1 MLLVLDGSGNFVN
14 FVSGHGALVV
24 VGRACVFDDN
34 HEGIMVTIEIGG
46 HKVRM
51 YDAIDEL
58 PIARFH
64 RYQRS
69 LLVDAGVGSDM
80 VAFDQRIERARRFLM
95 AGDNEKAGREL
106 ENLRQSVFLIQS
118 SVDTKLLSF
127 AALVVEVDGKPCD
140 DLSDDGLRKVCGM
153 LEDSPRGEMTARL
166 EAVKKKIDDE
176 LQLYFPAIF
185 NDANVKEYY
194 DILRRRSLAI
204 LRSIING
211 EEMPGKTDEVDK
223 LTTALITYSKPQ
235 AFSGPEGV
243 EVQFDRQ
250 FENLCLVLSEQV
262 HVSSKNLTVLE
273 FYNAFDFVRERA
285 RQAEKGQKRAV

>member
-1 MLLVLDGSGNFVN
+1 MVFACGAVL
-14 FVSGHGALVV
+14 
-24 VGRACVFDDN
+24 FDDN
-34 HEGIMVTIEIGG
+34 NEGIMVTVKIGG

-69 LLVDAGVGSDM
+69 LLVDAGVGSDIS
-80 VAFDQRIERARRFLM
+80 AFDQRIERARRFLM
-95 AGDNEKAGREL
+95 AGDNEKASREL
-106 ENLRQSVFLIQS
+106 DNLRQAVFLIQNE
-118 SVDTKLLSF
+118 VDTKLLSF
-127 AALVVEVDGKPCD
+127 AALVSEIDGVACE
-140 DLSDDGLRKVCGM
+140 DLSDEGLAKIRGM
-153 LEDSPRGEMTARL
+153 LEDAPVGEMTARL

-176 LQLYFPAIF
+176 LQLYFPKVF

-194 DILRRRSLAI
+194 DILRKRSLAI
-204 LRSIING
+204 LRAIMMD
-211 EEMPGKTDEVDK
+211 EERPGATDEVDK

-235 AFSGPEGV
+235 MFSGSDGV
-243 EVQFDRQ
+243 EVTFDRQ
-250 FENLCLVLSEQV
+250 FEDLCLVLSEQV
-262 HVSSKNLTVLE
+262 HVNSKALTVLE

>member
-1 MLLVLDGSGNFVN
+1 MVF
-14 FVSGHGALVV
+14 A
-24 VGRACVFDDN
+24 GRAVLFDDN
-34 HEGIMVTIEIGG
+34 NEGIMVTVRIGG

-69 LLVDAGVGSDM
+69 LLVDAGVGSDIS
-80 VAFDQRIERARRFLM
+80 AFDQRIERARRFLM

-106 ENLRQSVFLIQS
+106 DNLRQAVFLIQNE
-118 SVDTKLLSF
+118 VDTKLLSF
-127 AALVVEVDGKPCD
+127 AALVAEIDGVACE
-140 DLSDDGLRKVCGM
+140 DLSDEGLAKIRGM
-153 LEDSPRGEMTARL
+153 LEDAPVGEMTARL

-176 LQLYFPAIF
+176 LQLYFPKVF

-204 LRSIING
+204 LRAIMMD
-211 EEMPGKTDEVDK
+211 EERPGATDEVDK
-223 LTTALITYSKPQ
+223 WTTALITYSKPQ
-235 AFSGPEGV
+235 MFTGPEGV

-250 FENLCLVLSEQV
+250 FEDLCLVLSEQV
-262 HVSSKNLTVLE
+262 HVNSKALTVLE
-273 FYNAFDFVRERA
+273 FYNAFEFVRERA
-285 RQAEKGQKRAV
+285 RQAEKGRKRAV

>member
-1 MLLVLDGSGNFVN
+1 M
-14 FVSGHGALVV
+14 
-24 VGRACVFDDN
+24 FDDN

-194 DILRRRSLAI
+194 DILRKRSLAI

>member
-1 MLLVLDGSGNFVN
+1 
-14 FVSGHGALVV
+14 
-24 VGRACVFDDN
+24 
-34 HEGIMVTIEIGG
+34 MVTVKIGG

-69 LLVDAGVGSDM
+69 LLVDAGVGSDIS
-80 VAFDQRIERARRFLM
+80 AFDQRIERARRFLM
-95 AGDNEKAGREL
+95 AGDNEKASREL
-106 ENLRQSVFLIQS
+106 DNLRQSVFLIQNE
-118 SVDTKLLSF
+118 VDTKLLSF
-127 AALVVEVDGKPCD
+127 AALVAEIDGVACE
-140 DLSDDGLRKVCGM
+140 DLSDEGLAKIRGM
-153 LEDSPRGEMTARL
+153 LEDAPVGEMTARL

-176 LQLYFPAIF
+176 LQLYFPKVF

-194 DILRRRSLAI
+194 DILRKRSLAI
-204 LRSIING
+204 LRAIMMD
-211 EEMPGKTDEVDK
+211 EERPGATDEVNK

-235 AFSGPEGV
+235 MFTGPEGV

-250 FENLCLVLSEQV
+250 FEDLCLVLSEQV

-285 RQAEKGQKRAV
+285 RQAEKGRKRAV

>member
-1 MLLVLDGSGNFVN
+1 M
-14 FVSGHGALVV
+14 
-24 VGRACVFDDN
+24 FDDN
-34 HEGIMVTIEIGG
+34 NEGIMVTVRIGG

-69 LLVDAGVGSDM
+69 LLVDAGVGSDIP
-80 VAFDQRIERARRFLM
+80 AFDRRIERARRFLM

-106 ENLRQSVFLIQS
+106 DNLRQAVFLIQNE
-118 SVDTKLLSF
+118 VDTKLLSF
-127 AALVVEVDGKPCD
+127 AALVAEIDGVACE
-140 DLSDDGLRKVCGM
+140 DLSDEGLAKIRGM
-153 LEDSPRGEMTARL
+153 LEDAPVGEMTARL

-176 LQLYFPAIF
+176 LQLYFPKVF

-204 LRSIING
+204 LGAIIRD
-211 EEMPGKTDEVDK
+211 EERPGTTDEVDK
-223 LTTALITYSKPQ
+223 WTTALITYSKPQ
-235 AFSGPEGV
+235 MFTGPEGV

-250 FENLCLVLSEQV
+250 FEDLCLVLSEQV
-262 HVSSKNLTVLE
+262 HVNSKALTVLE
-273 FYNAFDFVRERA
+273 FYNAFEFVRERA
-285 RQAEKGQKRAV
+285 RQAEKGRKRAV